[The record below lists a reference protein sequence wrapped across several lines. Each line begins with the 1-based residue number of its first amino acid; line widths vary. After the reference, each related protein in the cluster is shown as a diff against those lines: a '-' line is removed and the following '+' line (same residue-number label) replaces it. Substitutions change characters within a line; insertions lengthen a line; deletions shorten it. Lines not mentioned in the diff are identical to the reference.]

1 MAIFEFSPIMKQHDL
16 DSETLKLASNS
27 KASTGQWGRFESLI
41 GGWSPVPRRVIIPAI
56 LEICWIHASE
66 EQIVL
71 DDAHVP
77 GEDAKDAF
85 DEKVAESIKESIK
98 KSRRSWKIHHESS
111 MWARAAGLSD
121 DELTSFS
128 RDDLVQIR
136 NGQASYG
143 HVIFGKLRLPAVNDK
158 LGEGYVHVRIH
169 HEGVSGWKLH
179 AIHHLTASF
188 DEDGHP
194 HSWRAIHPDS
204 YPLEFF
210 EYHSELHEA
219 PQRSSHR

>member
-1 MAIFEFSPIMKQHDL
+1 MIFPYIFS
-16 DSETLKLASNS
+16 
-27 KASTGQWGRFESLI
+27 
-41 GGWSPVPRRVIIPAI
+41 
-56 LEICWIHASE
+56 ASE

-98 KSRRSWKIHHESS
+98 K
-111 MWARAAGLSD
+111 AAGLSD

-158 LGEGYVHVRIH
+158 LGEGYVHDPPR
-169 HEGVSGWKLH
+169 VSGWKLH